1 MEILRKV
8 IPGRRFKKISDIK
21 PREWSMNRIEDEE
34 ENEDEC
40 KSEGSEKAGLTPEVV
55 CCLMFGVIR

>member
-1 MEILRKV
+1 
-8 IPGRRFKKISDIK
+8 
-21 PREWSMNRIEDEE
+21 MNRIEDEE